1 MGNIKSIITITIRE
15 HAEQARNIKDVPIQI
30 WPNFQIKTLKQV
42 IERILRQRPVALF
55 VSEISKSGFFVTCSA
70 VDSIAVSLFTN
81 SETAAVT
88 P

>member
-1 MGNIKSIITITIRE
+1 MKKIPTICKKVNFIAQTEVSLARGSQGAKEWIFITE
-15 HAEQARNIKDVPIQI
+15 AGSQ
-30 WPNFQIKTLKQV
+30 QV
-42 IERILRQRPVALF
+42 AF
-55 VSEISKSGFFVTCSA
+55 